1 MLEAK
6 TKIIYSFKLKNIL
19 EMKGFK
25 PLLETD
31 NPRYKGLKCWVF
43 EASPAFMTAFIEVAG
58 REDYHG

>member
-1 MLEAK
+1 MLQTK

-31 NPRYKGLKCWVF
+31 NPRYEGLKCWVF
-43 EASPAFMTAFIEVAG
+43 EATPAFMTAFIEVAG